1 MKERE
6 GPESD
11 VGGEPENVEGASGMR
26 REERNSGEIDR
37 ADVCFVCP
45 DNEVQAPNQTAKIGR
60 PIRTITGA
68 EHVSTTVGHLSRRP
82 SLHNTNWAH
91 MYLGA

>member
-26 REERNSGEIDR
+26 LGVVCCWANCIDR
-37 ADVCFVCP
+37 CDR
-45 DNEVQAPNQTAKIGR
+45 QARLDGLNMNVR
-60 PIRTITGA
+60 
-68 EHVSTTVGHLSRRP
+68 V
-82 SLHNTNWAH
+82 
-91 MYLGA
+91 LGPKLGL